1 MKEELREFG
10 GVEEV
15 EKVWNKVVEE
25 EDWESV
31 VKMGDLLLGYYR
43 EKVEKMRELGKRYRD
58 KKVEKEKM
66 LEMYI
71 KKFGKLE

>member
-31 VKMGDLLLGYYR
+31 VKMGDLLLGYYKD
-43 EKVEKMRELGKRYRD
+43 KVEKMRELGKRYRD
-58 KKVEKEKM
+58 KKVEKEKL
-66 LEMYI
+66 LEKYMSKY
-71 KKFGKLE
+71 GKLE

>member
-10 GVEEV
+10 GVDEV

-31 VKMGDLLLGYYR
+31 VKMGDLLLGYYKD
-43 EKVEKMRELGKRYRD
+43 KVEKMRELGKRYRD
-58 KKVEKEKM
+58 KKIEKEKM

>member
-31 VKMGDLLLGYYR
+31 VKMGDLLLGYYKD
-43 EKVEKMRELGKRYRD
+43 KVEKMRELGKRYRD
-58 KKVEKEKM
+58 KKVEKERL
-66 LEMYI
+66 LEKYMSKY
-71 KKFGKLE
+71 GKLE